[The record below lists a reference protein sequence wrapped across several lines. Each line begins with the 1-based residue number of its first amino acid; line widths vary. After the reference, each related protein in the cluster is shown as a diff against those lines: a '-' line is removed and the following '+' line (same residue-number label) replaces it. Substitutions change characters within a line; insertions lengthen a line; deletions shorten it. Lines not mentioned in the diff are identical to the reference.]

1 MNPQDTHPP
10 LDYHHIADGIFI
22 GTNVCCQAHFDER
35 LLQEGITADVS
46 LEEEQLDAPF
56 GVEFFLWLPVKDLT
70 PPTPD
75 QLALGVSALTKLVA
89 LKKKVYVHCRL
100 GHGRAPT
107 LAAAYFISKGKTIEE
122 AEAFIRAQR
131 PVTHLE
137 PAQQEAL
144 RAYQKSL

>member
-1 MNPQDTHPP
+1 MTPQDTHPP
-10 LDYHHIADGIFI
+10 LDYHHIAHGIFI
-22 GTNVCCQAHFDER
+22 GTNVCCQVHFDER
-35 LLQEGITADVS
+35 LLKEGITADIS
-46 LEEEQLDAPF
+46 LEEEQLDAPY
-56 GVEFFLWLPVKDLT
+56 GVEFFLWLPVKDGA

-75 QLALGVSALTKLVA
+75 QLELGVSALTKLVD

-107 LAAAYFISKGKTIEE
+107 LVAAYLVSKGKTAEE
-122 AEAFIRAQR
+122 AEATVRAQR

-137 PAQQEAL
+137 PAQQKAL